1 MRTYLNFLALSCISS
16 ISAFFLSAAALY
28 SSRLVAAADPS
39 PMRSS
44 LIAKYSAVILI

>member
-1 MRTYLNFLALSCISS
+1 MRTYLNFLALSC